1 MSEYQFPPSSPV
13 LNAADADF
21 DPFRTKDLP
30 RGRHEYPTPNPSST
44 AGRSSSPARHED
56 DKPKPASAKH
66 VAFELPGGNEAAKPL
81 KAFGSHVPG
90 GKEPV
95 RGVFGSHPAH
105 TKKESLMKAFG
116 HGANKYLGGAGSA
129 AKNPTRATVS
139 INRDFNILNPDAAVL
154 RIPLTATKPSVIVG
168 RSSKTC
174 DFHFKTADKTV
185 SRAHVRVDHTP
196 TSIVF
201 TCLGHNGMGM
211 VVPRVC
217 QVINTHDKVFVLR
230 ESGKPLLSH
239 TLSKTIILDYQHT
252 EFHVARG
259 ERVEMPR
266 FANILL
272 QVRDHVMLVNPDDCD
287 EEMTDDEM
295 PVISPAPVSTA
306 TPQAFIVPAPRTP
319 QKLIQVHP
327 QEDDPTPSK
336 LARPTKAVTAAPKPV
351 LPKAEA
357 VAKPMRA
364 AVPTTIMAPSTP
376 ATPVTPA
383 TPATPATL
391 ATPVALAAAQV
402 TAPIVAPVKI
412 QTQAVAPVSA
422 KRASTPLSDRST
434 NLPQTPP
441 AKRRAISEEPSL
453 KKHRTDAFKPEI
465 AASDRDKDG
474 KVIIDQGCLE
484 NVSKLGEIKNI
495 LINHLAFLR
504 LSSTPGSFLNT
515 ILAVVSTLSLAQLR
529 AVLNLV
535 ECIGIIYRQGKD
547 AAGKPLEEEYYY
559 IPEKDTDPERQTL
572 VGLIKGHGGLRAC
585 RKTHKQYYWK
595 RPAPIKK

>member
-13 LNAADADF
+13 LNVADADF
-21 DPFRTKDLP
+21 DPFKAKDLP

-44 AGRSSSPARHED
+44 TGRSSSPARHEEE
-56 DKPKPASAKH
+56 KAKIANPKH
-66 VAFELPGGNEAAKPL
+66 VVFELPGGKVAAKPSTPN
-81 KAFGSHVPG
+81 FGSHTLG

-95 RGVFGSHPAH
+95 RGGFGSHSAGGKNEPL
-105 TKKESLMKAFG
+105 KGAFG
-116 HGANKYLGGAGSA
+116 YGANKYLGGAGAA

-154 RIPLTATKPSVIVG
+154 RIPLTAAKTSVVIG

-196 TSIVF
+196 STIVF

-217 QVINTHDKVFVLR
+217 QVSNTHDKVFVLR
-230 ESGKPLLSH
+230 ESGKPLASH

-266 FANILL
+266 FANVLL
-272 QVRDHVMLVNPDDCD
+272 QVRDHVILVNPDDCD
-287 EEMTDDEM
+287 EELTDDEM
-295 PVISPAPVSTA
+295 PVLAEAPASTA
-306 TPQAFIVPAPRTP
+306 TPQAFSVPAPCTP
-319 QKLIQVHP
+319 QKPAHKQP
-327 QEDDPTPSK
+327 EEEDQTPSK
-336 LARPTKAVTAAPKPV
+336 RARPVKVAATAAAKPG
-351 LPKAEA
+351 LTPKAE
-357 VAKPMRA
+357 VKAKPAKAQAPVPSSMSVKA
-364 AVPTTIMAPSTP
+364 QTHTAVTISTP
-376 ATPVTPA
+376 AKMQTQATVPASTPVK
-383 TPATPATL
+383 
-391 ATPVALAAAQV
+391 VH
-402 TAPIVAPVKI
+402 
-412 QTQAVAPVSA
+412 TQAVALAPI

-434 NLPQTPP
+434 NILHTLP
-441 AKRRAISEEPSL
+441 AKRRALSEEPSL
-453 KKHRTDAFKPEI
+453 KKHRAEASKPEPS
-465 AASDRDKDG
+465 ASDRDKDG

-484 NVSKLGEIKNI
+484 SVSKLGEIKNI

-515 ILAVVSTLSLAQLR
+515 ILAAVSTLSLAQLR
-529 AVLNLV
+529 AVLNQV

-572 VGLIKGHGGLRAC
+572 VALIKGHGGLRAC

-595 RPAPIKK
+595 KPAPIKK

>member
-13 LNAADADF
+13 LNAADTDF
-21 DPFRTKDLP
+21 DPFRAKDLP

-44 AGRSSSPARHED
+44 TGRSSSPARQEEE
-56 DKPKPASAKH
+56 KPKNAHSKH
-66 VAFELPGGNEAAKPL
+66 VMFELPGGSVAAKAP
-81 KAFGSHVPG
+81 KPVFGSHTPG
-90 GKEPV
+90 HKEPV
-95 RGVFGSHPAH
+95 RGVFSSQPTGGKSEP
-105 TKKESLMKAFG
+105 LVGAFG
-116 HGANKYLGGAGSA
+116 YGANKYLGAAGPA

-154 RIPLTATKPSVIVG
+154 RIPLTASKPSVVIG

-196 TSIVF
+196 STIIF

-217 QVINTHDKVFVLR
+217 QVTNTHDKVFVLR
-230 ESGKPLLSH
+230 ETGKPLPSH
-239 TLSKTIILDYQHT
+239 ALSKTIILDYQHT

-287 EEMTDDEM
+287 EELTDDEM
-295 PVISPAPVSTA
+295 PVHSQTPAATA
-306 TPQAFIVPAPRTP
+306 TPQAFTVPAPRTP
-319 QKLIQVHP
+319 QKIAHLQP
-327 QEDDPTPSK
+327 EADDQTPSK
-336 LARPTKAVTAAPKPV
+336 QARPAKAVAVASKPAKVENKIEAENKTKA
-351 LPKAEA
+351 AEA
-357 VAKPMRA
+357 QA
-364 AVPTTIMAPSTP
+364 PTSISM
-376 ATPVTPA
+376 
-383 TPATPATL
+383 
-391 ATPVALAAAQV
+391 
-402 TAPIVAPVKI
+402 PVKS
-412 QTQAVAPVSA
+412 QMQVSAPVSTSA
-422 KRASTPLSDRST
+422 NMQTQGPAVSSTPIKAHTQALASASIKRASTPLSERSA
-434 NLPQTPP
+434 NVPKHLP
-441 AKRRAISEEPSL
+441 AKRRAASEEPSL
-453 KKHRTDAFKPEI
+453 KKHRGEI
-465 AASDRDKDG
+465 KAAPSASDRDKDG
-474 KVIIDQGCLE
+474 KVIIDLSCLE
-484 NVSKLGEIKNI
+484 NVNNLGEIKNI

-515 ILAVVSTLSLAQLR
+515 ILASVSTLSLAQLR
-529 AVLNLV
+529 SVLNEV
-535 ECIGIIYRQGKD
+535 ECIGVIYRQGKD

-559 IPEKDTDPERQTL
+559 IPEKDTDPERQKL
-572 VGLIKGHGGLRAC
+572 VALIKGHGGLRAC